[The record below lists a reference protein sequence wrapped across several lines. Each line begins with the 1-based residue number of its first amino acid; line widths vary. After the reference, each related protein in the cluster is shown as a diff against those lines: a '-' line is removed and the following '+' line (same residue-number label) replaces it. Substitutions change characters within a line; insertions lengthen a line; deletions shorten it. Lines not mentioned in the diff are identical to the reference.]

1 MASSLKFE
9 LFFIYLFL
17 PLFILIFQSKIL
29 IFTLLYLVFIFTF
42 LKLKKDKSFKSEV
55 LTKKLIG
62 ESLLFV
68 FWCFLFSVIYMFYI
82 MIQLF
87 FLVFQKI
94 IFCCGL

>member
-42 LKLKKDKSFKSEV
+42 LKLRKDKSFKSKS

-62 ESLLFV
+62 ESLLFF
-68 FWCFLFSVIYMFYI
+68 FWYFLFFGYLYVLFYDPTL
-82 MIQLF
+82 LF
-87 FLVFQKI
+87 SFQK
-94 IFCCGL
+94 